1 MNILKILFCLVIVQ
15 FKLSAQLKLEQI
27 IKGSRVEFGNRVVL
41 SDDGKTLLITSE
53 NYNIQNDVFR
63 LYIYHKTLNGWTLT
77 DSIVNVS
84 KNDLQFVYLCTSY
97 DGTIIAA
104 NKSNIFLNQSILILK
119 FNGSKYD
126 SNYTIT
132 NDQGTQYSFATCL
145 KLSNDGEKLISNYLD
160 LNLINTHEKSS
171 NSFDY
176 LRTHVLQKPSSA
188 KIFGRSLDLSDDG
201 LFMVANNLVQ
211 FSPNVSGNIEFY
223 YWQDNKWVFH
233 SHIPNEEQ
241 RKFFGNRVILSEDG
255 QKCVFG
261 ITRDTAEIIR
271 SYKRIGFEWI
281 QYGKDIVLDHC
292 ELLDFNEAGTVLDV
306 SADGNVLCVS
316 PSYCRDP
323 KARFKIF
330 RNLNDNWNEIKLPS
344 YEDTKYAP
352 SQSANISDDGKT
364 VVVGFSKIKASTN
377 FPDYVAV
384 YSLDNSYAA
393 NENQNKLKVYPNP
406 TNNFIQI
413 QGLQEEANINI
424 QNINGQFVKTMK
436 TTYYQIDIS
445 DLPNALYI
453 FDIQNKDVN
462 ERHKVIKIE

>member
-1 MNILKILFCLVIVQ
+1 MNSLKILFCLVIVHSNL
-15 FKLSAQLKLEQI
+15 FAQLKLEQI
-27 IKGSRVEFGNRVVL
+27 IKGSRAEFGARVVL

-63 LYIYHKTLNGWTLT
+63 LYIYHKTLKGWTLA

-84 KNDLQFVYLCTSY
+84 KNDLQFVYLCTSF
-97 DGTIIAA
+97 DGTIIAS
-104 NKSNIFLNQSILILK
+104 NKSNVFLNQSILLLK

-126 SNYTIT
+126 SIYTIA

-145 KLSNDGEKLISNYLD
+145 KLSNDGKKLISNYLG
-160 LNLINTHEKSS
+160 LNLFNTYENNGNAYQRINS
-171 NSFDY
+171 
-176 LRTHVLQKPSSA
+176 LQKPSSP
-188 KIFGRSLDLSDDG
+188 KIFARSLDLSGDG
-201 LFMVANNLVQ
+201 LFMVANNLAQ
-211 FSPNVSGNIEFY
+211 FLPNVSGNIEFY
-223 YWQDNKWVFH
+223 QWQDNKWVLH
-233 SHIPNEEQ
+233 SFIPNDDGLN
-241 RKFFGNRVILSEDG
+241 FFGNRVVLSDDG

-261 ITRDTAEIIR
+261 ITSDTAEIIR

-323 KARFKIF
+323 KDRFKIF

-384 YSLDNSYAA
+384 YSLDNSNAA

-406 TNNFIQI
+406 TNNFVQI
-413 QGLQEEANINI
+413 QGLQEEAIINI
-424 QNINGQFVKTMK
+424 QNINGQFIKTMK
-436 TTYYQIDIS
+436 TTHYQIDIS

-453 FDIQNKDVN
+453 FEIQN
-462 ERHKVIKIE
+462 